1 MKPCKLQTIKP
12 PNTIEQYCE
21 IYLLL
26 LQKFRLL
33 ALLLSYD
40 LDNIDLQVKMLMLH
54 YEIKECRRQMRK
66 RLRLD

>member
-1 MKPCKLQTIKP
+1 M
-12 PNTIEQYCE
+12 NTIEKYCK

-26 LQKFRLL
+26 IQKFRLL

-40 LDNIDLQVKMLMLH
+40 LDNVDLQIELLKLH
-54 YEIKECRRQMRK
+54 YEIKDTRNEMRR

>member
-1 MKPCKLQTIKP
+1 MILM
-12 PNTIEQYCE
+12 NTIEKYCE

-26 LQKFRLL
+26 IQKFRLL

-40 LDNIDLQVKMLMLH
+40 PDNIDLQIKMLMLH
-54 YEIKECRRQMRK
+54 YEIKETRLEMRK

>member
-1 MKPCKLQTIKP
+1 ME
-12 PNTIEQYCE
+12 IEKHCQ

-33 ALLLSYD
+33 ALLLAYD
-40 LDNIDLQVKMLMLH
+40 PDNIDLQVKMLMLH
-54 YEIKECRRQMRK
+54 YEIKETRKEMRK